1 MRVQR
6 LTASALSVGMLL
18 SAGASASAADR
29 RRVEPLAQPRKP
41 LPVAIV
47 GHLAGGGTFAGTLS
61 IQRFAARDEQV
72 VAIGMVTGTVT
83 GPMGYTV
90 GTTLTGPLTLPVSV
104 GPPPAPGPI
113 VVRRQAVVPQTCD
126 VLHLEV
132 QPITL
137 DVLGF
142 QVTTLPVVVDVAA
155 DGGGTA
161 VLGHLVCTILE
172 TVGNVLG
179 LVDLLNVL
187 LGLLT
192 GLV

>member
-18 SAGASASAADR
+18 SAGASASAAGL
-29 RRVEPLAQPRKP
+29 RRVEPPAQPRKP

-90 GTTLTGPLTLPVSV
+90 GTTLTGPLTLPVSA

-113 VVRRQAVVPQTCD
+113 VVRRAVVQQTCD

-142 QVTTLPVVVDVAA
+142 QVTTLPVVIDVAA

-172 TVGNVLG
+172 TVGNVPG

-192 GLV
+192 GLA